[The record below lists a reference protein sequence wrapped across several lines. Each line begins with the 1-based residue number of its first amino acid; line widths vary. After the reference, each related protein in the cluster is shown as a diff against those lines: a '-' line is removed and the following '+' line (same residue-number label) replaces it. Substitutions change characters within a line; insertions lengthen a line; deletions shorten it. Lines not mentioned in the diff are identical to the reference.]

1 MQKSKQKLSYNNYIL
16 RRSRGWGFPE
26 FLKVFEYIQ
35 TFLASL
41 FDALKSLYPN
51 PLFLQARI
59 PQQFEM

>member
-1 MQKSKQKLSYNNYIL
+1 MNLKQSKQNCIYYIL
-16 RRSRGWGFPE
+16 NAGGGGWGFPE

-59 PQQFEM
+59 PQALI